1 MIINHREVLSL
12 CTQLIG
18 AARGPRMP
26 GRLSGKIHLEMMEAE
41 TCTALPFS
49 ALLNCRY

>member
-1 MIINHREVLSL
+1 MIINHRKVSSI

-18 AARGPRMP
+18 AAGGPRMP
-26 GRLSGKIHLEMMEAE
+26 ETLSGKIHLAMMKAE

-49 ALLNCRY
+49 ALLNCRH